1 MIYRFWIASLCLA
14 LFLVISW
21 QRTPKADAAH
31 SGDISA
37 DFTISLSEV
46 VRVIQLFNLSG
57 YHCSTNSE
65 DGFAPGEGDQSCE
78 PHDAD
83 YAPQDWRID
92 LSELL
97 RVLQMYNLGV
107 YSECGGTEDGFCP
120 GALAVSENIQFIP
133 GSEFGSFEA
142 GSVLFGLFDTGTG
155 SVRVYLVDGTSKLIV
170 FDDGGQV

>member
-1 MIYRFWIASLCLA
+1 MNYRFWVVSVCLVLASVFC
-14 LFLVISW
+14 W

-31 SGDISA
+31 SSDTSA
-37 DFTISLSEV
+37 DFAISLSEV
-46 VRVIQLFNLSG
+46 MRVIQLFNLSG
-57 YHCSTNSE
+57 YHCSTDSE
-65 DGFAPGEGDQSCE
+65 DGFAPGAGGQSCE

-120 GALAVSENIQFIP
+120 GAIAHSEDIQFIP
-133 GSEFGSFEA
+133 GSDFGLFEA
-142 GSVLFGLFDTGTG
+142 GTVLFGLFDTGTG
-155 SVRVYLVDGTSKLIV
+155 SVRVYLVDGTSKLFV
-170 FDDGGQV
+170 FDDGGE